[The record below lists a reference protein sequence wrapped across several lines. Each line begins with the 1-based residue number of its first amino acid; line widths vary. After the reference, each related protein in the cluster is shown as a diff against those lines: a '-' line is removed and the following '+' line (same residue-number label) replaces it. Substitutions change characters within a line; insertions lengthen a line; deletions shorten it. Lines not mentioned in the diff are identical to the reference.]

1 MAFRLNFGQ
10 FVRDAPPGLPAPSV
24 SPELLAQQ
32 AAQPAEVPH
41 GIQLAAGW
49 IWRLLVIC
57 AGLYLFWRI
66 LGELSEVVIPL
77 VLAVLLTAALWPV
90 KSFLQLRGLPRW
102 LAVVLSLLLLLGIV
116 LGIFTLVGTQ
126 IAEQSSSLA
135 AAAVESYQQ
144 FMNWLGNGP
153 LHLQQAQI
161 DTYTNNVT
169 EWAKG
174 QQSAAADY
182 AAAAGTQVSRFLAGT
197 ALALFALF
205 YFLFEGRTMTRL
217 GFQLVPRGSR
227 ARIEDACQRGWVA
240 LVSYVRAAIIVAAVD
255 GIGAG
260 LGALLVGSNLWLAI
274 GALTFL
280 CAFVPLLGAFVSGL
294 VATSVVLLTLGPVKA
309 IIMLVIF
316 VAVME
321 IEAHVLQPFLLGK
334 AVSIHPLAVL
344 YGIAVGTIVGG
355 ILGALF
361 AVPLMAFG
369 NAFVRALASHGVPES
384 DPDKPPATDDLP
396 DPDEVEAEKREVKID
411 DLPPGPEAMA
421 AVMEASAQEGTLPD
435 PPVTRNKP

>member
-1 MAFRLNFGQ
+1 MAFRLNFGH
-10 FVRDAPPGLPAPSV
+10 FVRQAADDPAAPTV

-32 AAQPAEVPH
+32 AAQPAEVPP

-49 IWRLLVIC
+49 IWRLLVIG
-57 AGLYLFWRI
+57 AGLFVFWRI
-66 LGELSEVVIPL
+66 LGTLSEVVIPL
-77 VLAVLLTAALWPV
+77 VLALLLTAALWPV

-102 LAVVLSLLLLLGIV
+102 LAVLLSLLLLVGIV
-116 LGIFTLVGTQ
+116 VGILALVGTQ

-135 AAAVESYQQ
+135 KAAVESYQQ
-144 FMNWLGNGP
+144 FMTWLGNGP

-161 DTYTNNVT
+161 EAYTERVV

-182 AAAAGTQVSRFLAGT
+182 AAAAGTQASHFVAGM

-205 YFLFEGRTMTRL
+205 YFLFEGRSMSHT

-227 ARIEDACQRGWVA
+227 ARIEDACLRGWTA

-255 GIGAG
+255 GAGAG

-274 GALTFL
+274 GALTFI

-294 VATSVVLLTLGPVKA
+294 VATSVVLLTLGLWKA
-309 IIMLVIF
+309 VIMLVVF

-321 IEAHVLQPFLLGK
+321 IEAHALQPFLLGK

-344 YGIAVGTIVGG
+344 YGIAIGTIVGG

-369 NAFVRALASHGVPES
+369 NAFIRALASHRDPES
-384 DPDKPPATDDLP
+384 DPDKPPATDELP
-396 DPDEVEAEKREVKID
+396 DADEVAAKDQPKID

-421 AVMEASAQEGTLPD
+421 AVMEASAMEGTLPD
-435 PPVTRNKP
+435 IPAPKKA